1 MSRFPIRLRLTLAFA
16 IAMAIVLAATGG
28 FIYWRVSAALNEA
41 VNESLDNRLVDAR
54 RLAESGESG
63 LRTEEEGFTEIT
75 PRGVGTI
82 FSPGELREARTGRLE
97 VKRGRVKSVDGPQV
111 DGPLRIRAQ
120 SIDGRLIVV
129 GTSLGDRNDAL
140 RQLLAQFVIVGPI
153 ALLLSSALGYL
164 LAGAALRPVEAMRAE
179 AAAISGEDPG
189 RRLHPGKARD
199 EITRLGQTL
208 NAMLARLERAIQRE
222 RSFVA
227 DASHELRTPLAL
239 MKAEL
244 DLALRKPRTAPE
256 LEEALRSAA
265 AETDRMV
272 RLAEDL
278 LVLAQA
284 DDGRLPIRRD
294 ELHAGDLLETVQE
307 AFQTRAEESGRT
319 VQAQPAD
326 GVALTGDRLRLEQAL
341 GNLVDNALRHG
352 SGDVSLSAV
361 DRNGRV
367 ELHVVDEGQG
377 FPPDFLPRAFE
388 RFGRADNA
396 RTSRGAGLGLALAAA
411 IAEAH
416 RGSAHAANR
425 EGGGADVW
433 LTLPRD

>member
-1 MSRFPIRLRLTLAFA
+1 VSRFPIRLRLTLAFA
-16 IAMAIVLAATGG
+16 IAMAVVLAVTGSL
-28 FIYWRVSAALNEA
+28 IYLRVSSSLDEA
-41 VNESLDNRLVDAR
+41 VNESLDA
-54 RLAESGESG
+54 RLADAEDLARSGAPG
-63 LRTEEEGFTEIT
+63 LRLEEEGFTEIT
-75 PRGVGTI
+75 P
-82 FSPGELREARTGRLE
+82 PGEPILTSTELQAAKSGRLE
-97 VKRGRVKSVDGPQV
+97 VPRGRIPRVNE
-111 DGPLRIRAQ
+111 PLRIQARVINSSDAPMT
-120 SIDGRLIVV
+120 IVA

-140 RQLLAQFVIVGPI
+140 RLLLAQLIIVGPI
-153 ALLLSSALGYL
+153 ALLLSSALAYWL
-164 LAGAALRPVEAMRAE
+164 SRAALRPVEEMRAE

-189 RRLHPGKARD
+189 RRLRTGKVRD
-199 EITRLGQTL
+199 EITRLGETL
-208 NAMLARLERAIQRE
+208 NAMLERLERAISRE

-244 DLALRKPRTAPE
+244 DLALRKPRTQPE

-265 AETDRMV
+265 VETDRLV

-284 DDGRLPIRRD
+284 DDGRLPLRRD
-294 ELHAGDLLETVQE
+294 ELRAADLLATVQE
-307 AFQTRAEESGRT
+307 SFKGRAEALGRT
-319 VQAQPAD
+319 IRAAAAD

-352 SGDVSLSAV
+352 SGDVNLSAIA
-361 DRNGRV
+361 RNGRV
-367 ELHVVDEGQG
+367 ELHVVDEGHG

-396 RTSRGAGLGLALAAA
+396 RTSGGVGLGLALASA

-416 RGSAHAANR
+416 RGSAHATNR

-433 LTLPRD
+433 LSLPRD